1 MCLFLGSGVR
11 SRAMSI
17 KRSQSIFERA
27 QAVIPGGVNS
37 PVRACRSV
45 GRDPVFVAQGDGSS
59 ITDVDGNRYIDLI
72 GSWGPLILG
81 HTHKEIIDTIAETM
95 AHGTTFGAPTEIE
108 VQFAEKLRSI
118 VPSMEMIRAVSSG
131 TESTM
136 SALRLAR
143 GFTGRA
149 KIIKADGGYHGHA
162 DCLLVA
168 AGSGAATLGIP
179 GSAGVPEGAAK
190 DTIVVPYNDL
200 AAAEKIIAGGD
211 VAAIIIEPVAGNMGC
226 VAPAPGYLEGL
237 RAACTKHGTLLIFDE
252 VMTGFRVAYGGAQER
267 FSITPD
273 LTTIGK
279 VIGGGLPAAA
289 FGGRAD
295 VMRKLA
301 PLGPVYQAGTLSG
314 NPLAMAAGLK
324 AMEILGRPGS
334 YDRLEHLGKRLG
346 DGLLVAAQE
355 AGVPA
360 CLNRVGSMLTLFFC
374 AGPVTDYESAK
385 QADTARFG
393 NFFGRMRD
401 RGVFLPPSQFEAMF
415 VSLAHTEE
423 DIDAVISAAKE
434 SVINAP

>member
-1 MCLFLGSGVR
+1 
-11 SRAMSI
+11 MSI
-17 KRSQSIFERA
+17 EKSQAIFERA
-27 QAVIPGGVNS
+27 KAIIPGGVNS

-45 GRDPVFVAQGDGSS
+45 GADPLFVVQGDGAA
-59 ITDVDGNRYIDLI
+59 IWDADGNRYLDLI

-81 HTHKEIIDTIAETM
+81 HGHPEILDTIKDALS
-95 AHGTTFGAPTEIE
+95 AGTTFGAPTEVE
-108 VQFAEKLRSI
+108 VKFAETLRSA

-131 TESTM
+131 TEATM

-179 GSAGVPEGAAK
+179 GSAGVPEGAAR

-200 AAAEKIIAGGD
+200 PSVERALAGGD
-211 VAAIIIEPVAGNMGC
+211 VAALIIEPVAGNMGL
-226 VAPAPGYLEGL
+226 VEPKPGYLEGL
-237 RAACTKHGTLLIFDE
+237 RALTAKHGTVLIFDE
-252 VMTGFRVAYGGAQER
+252 VMTGFRVAFGGAQAR
-267 FSITPD
+267 YGVTPD

-279 VIGGGLPAAA
+279 IIGGGLPAAA
-289 FGGRAD
+289 FGGRAEI
-295 VMRKLA
+295 MQKLA

-324 AMEILGRPGS
+324 AMEILSRPRT
-334 YDRLEHLGKRLG
+334 YERLEQLGKRLG
-346 DGLLVAAQE
+346 DGLLAAATS

-360 CLNRVGSMLTLFFC
+360 VMNRVGSMLTLFF
-374 AGPVTDYESAK
+374 APGPVTDYESAK
-385 QADTARFG
+385 TADTQRFAS
-393 NFFGRMRD
+393 FFRNMRD

-415 VSLAHTEE
+415 VSLAHTDE
-423 DIDAVISAAKE
+423 DVDQILAAAKA
-434 SVINAP
+434 SVVD

>member
-1 MCLFLGSGVR
+1 
-11 SRAMSI
+11 MSI
-17 KRSQSIFERA
+17 QRSQAIFERA
-27 QAVIPGGVNS
+27 RAIIPGGVNS

-45 GRDPVFVAQGDGSS
+45 GVDPVFIARGEGASV
-59 ITDVDGNRYIDLI
+59 TDADGNRYLDLI

-81 HTHKEIIDTIAETM
+81 HAHPEILAVIAEAM
-95 AHGTTFGAPTEIE
+95 AAGTTFGAPTETE
-108 VQFAEKLRSI
+108 VRFAEALRAA

-149 KIIKADGGYHGHA
+149 KIVKADGGYHGHA

-179 GSAGVPEGAAK
+179 GSAGVPEGAAR
-190 DTIVVPYNDL
+190 DTIIVAYNDL
-200 AAAEKIIAGGD
+200 GAVERALAGGD
-211 VAAIIIEPVAGNMGC
+211 VAAVIIEPVAGNMGL
-226 VAPAPGYLEGL
+226 VEPAPGYLEGL
-237 RAACTKHGTLLIFDE
+237 RALTARHGTVLIFDE
-252 VMTGFRVAYGGAQER
+252 VMTGFRVAFGGAQAR
-267 FSITPD
+267 YGITPD

-295 VMRKLA
+295 IMQKLA

-324 AMEILGRPGS
+324 AMELLGKPGT
-334 YDRLEHLGKRLG
+334 YERLEQLGARLG
-346 DGLLVAAQE
+346 DGLAAAARD

-360 CLNRVGSMLTLFFC
+360 CVNRVGSMLTLFF
-374 AGPVTDYESAK
+374 APGPITDYASAK
-385 QADTARFG
+385 AADTARFG
-393 NFFGRMRD
+393 AFFRKMRD

-415 VSLAHTEE
+415 VSLAHTDD
-423 DIDAVISAAKE
+423 DIDAIVSAARA
-434 SVINAP
+434 SLAD

>member
-1 MCLFLGSGVR
+1 
-11 SRAMSI
+11 MSI
-17 KRSQSIFERA
+17 HHSQAIFERA
-27 QAVIPGGVNS
+27 KAIIPGGVNS

-45 GRDPVFVAQGDGSS
+45 GADPVFVAQGDGAY
-59 ITDVDGNRYIDLI
+59 IWDADGNKYVDLI

-81 HTHKEIIDTIAETM
+81 HAHREILDAIKETLSM
-95 AHGTTFGAPTEIE
+95 GTTFGAPTEVE
-108 VQFAEKLRSI
+108 VTFAETLRNA

-131 TESTM
+131 TEATM

-200 AAAEKIIAGGD
+200 ASVEKLVSGGD
-211 VAAIIIEPVAGNMGC
+211 IAAIIIEPVAGNMGL
-226 VAPAPGYLEGL
+226 VEPAPGYLEGL
-237 RAACTKHGTLLIFDE
+237 RAITAKFGTLLIFDE
-252 VMTGFRVAYGGAQER
+252 VMTGFRVAFGGAQAR
-267 FSITPD
+267 YNITPD

-289 FGGRAD
+289 YGGRAD
-295 VMRKLA
+295 VMQKVA

-324 AMEILGRPGS
+324 AMEILSRPRT
-334 YDRLEHLGKRLG
+334 YERLEDLGKKLG
-346 DGLLVAAQE
+346 DGLLAAATA

-360 CLNRVGSMLTLFFC
+360 VMNRVGSMLTLFF
-374 AGPVTDYESAK
+374 AKGPITDYESAK
-385 QADTARFG
+385 TADTKRFG
-393 NFFGRMRD
+393 SFFRNMRD

-415 VSLAHTEE
+415 VSLAHTDE
-423 DIDAVISAAKE
+423 DIDQILEAAKA
-434 SVINAP
+434 SLVD